1 VKRKDPKQPRAE
13 TTNSEPPVKRRKRSL
28 PSDATTET
36 EFGAA
41 DNPDSTRIKPVE
53 HDKGPSI
60 PVRRRSSRKE
70 LALSSSTGH
79 ATTAVECMSEDH
91 SHDFSELLPKDSE
104 QPSPQ
109 HNEDVHARQKRKISK
124 LEAELVEQRAFTEQA
139 QNQVK
144 QDMLMDIMREKEKL
158 RKTAEAAELA
168 KRRHEKEVAEYKVK
182 LEKAMEKSLVERT
195 QTLNAQRAVESYRVE
210 TEHLQQFNTTL
221 QSDLQELRFVEV
233 EDKRARNDER
243 RDLPPAYGNLD
254 DEDHFPPY
262 SQHADAGSIEL
273 ANLKREIRRK
283 FERKIDEA
291 LAKSKKGANT
301 FCYLSAALEDVSQ
314 SLKTVLDFA
323 KDVPVSHAQAQ
334 NSEPTM
340 QQIQSPNVR
349 EQSIAMKEQL
359 PSRPNPLA
367 GALEVVNL
375 QVTTS
380 KRSRRREINK
390 ATKSTLTLIQTA
402 NAAPYVADRITKL
415 LLELLWRTASA
426 CELRPSQRKL
436 NAMFDHTLPVMHTS
450 VDEVLVAA
458 LRLAFS
464 KTHSLAAFQ
473 NYLTQIEILEK
484 KFRTFEVGMT
494 LGAHNSLTH
503 FDFFDKT
510 LLWLNEQVEKERE
523 MRANETVERMVRFEG
538 LEDDDGVSSRWEG
551 SDTAGSD
558 SEDD

>member
-1 VKRKDPKQPRAE
+1 
-13 TTNSEPPVKRRKRSL
+13 
-28 PSDATTET
+28 
-36 EFGAA
+36 
-41 DNPDSTRIKPVE
+41 
-53 HDKGPSI
+53 
-60 PVRRRSSRKE
+60 
-70 LALSSSTGH
+70 
-79 ATTAVECMSEDH
+79 
-91 SHDFSELLPKDSE
+91 
-104 QPSPQ
+104 
-109 HNEDVHARQKRKISK
+109 
-124 LEAELVEQRAFTEQA
+124 
-139 QNQVK
+139 
-144 QDMLMDIMREKEKL
+144 
-158 RKTAEAAELA
+158 
-168 KRRHEKEVAEYKVK
+168 
-182 LEKAMEKSLVERT
+182 LVERT

-210 TEHLQQFNTTL
+210 TEHLQHFNTTL
-221 QSDLQELRFVEV
+221 QSDLQELRVVEV
-233 EDKRARNDER
+233 EDKRARNDGR

-254 DEDHFPPY
+254 DEDRFPPY
-262 SQHADAGSIEL
+262 SEQADAGSIEL

-291 LAKSKKGANT
+291 LAKSKKGSNT

-314 SLKTVLDFA
+314 SLKTILDFA

-334 NSEPTM
+334 NSEPIT

-349 EQSIAMKEQL
+349 EQPIAMKEQL

-367 GALEVVNL
+367 GALEVRNL
-375 QVTTS
+375 QVS
-380 KRSRRREINK
+380 KRSRRRENNK
-390 ATKSTLTLIQTA
+390 TTKSTLTLIQTA

-436 NAMFDHTLPVMHTS
+436 DAMFDHTLPVMHTS

-473 NYLTQIEILEK
+473 NYLIQIEILEK

-494 LGAHNSLTH
+494 LGAHNALTH

-523 MRANETVERMVRFEG
+523 LRANETVEKMVRFEG

-558 SEDD
+558 DEDD

>member
-36 EFGAA
+36 EFGVA
-41 DNPDSTRIKPVE
+41 DNPDNTLVEPVK
-53 HDKGPSI
+53 HDKVTSI
-60 PVRRRSSRKE
+60 PVRRRTLRRN
-70 LALSSSTGH
+70 LAPSSSTEH
-79 ATTAVECMSEDH
+79 ATTPVELMSVDY
-91 SHDFSELLPKDSE
+91 SYDFSEHLPKESE
-104 QPSPQ
+104 QPSLQ
-109 HNEDVHARQKRKISK
+109 HNEDLHARQKRKISK

-158 RKTAEAAELA
+158 KKTAEAAELA

-210 TEHLQQFNTTL
+210 TEHLQHFNTTL
-221 QSDLQELRFVEV
+221 QSDLQELRVVEV
-233 EDKRARNDER
+233 EDRRARNDGR

-254 DEDHFPPY
+254 DEDRFPPY
-262 SQHADAGSIEL
+262 SEQADAGSIEL

-291 LAKSKKGANT
+291 LAKSKKGSNT

-314 SLKTVLDFA
+314 SLKTILDFA

-334 NSEPTM
+334 NSEPIT

-349 EQSIAMKEQL
+349 EQPIAMKEQL

-367 GALEVVNL
+367 GALEVRNL
-375 QVTTS
+375 QVS
-380 KRSRRREINK
+380 KRSRRRENNK
-390 ATKSTLTLIQTA
+390 TTKSTLTLIQTA

-436 NAMFDHTLPVMHTS
+436 DAMFDHTLPVMHTS

-473 NYLTQIEILEK
+473 NYLIQIEILEK

-494 LGAHNSLTH
+494 LGAHNALTH

-523 MRANETVERMVRFEG
+523 LRANETVEKMVRFEG

-558 SEDD
+558 DEDD